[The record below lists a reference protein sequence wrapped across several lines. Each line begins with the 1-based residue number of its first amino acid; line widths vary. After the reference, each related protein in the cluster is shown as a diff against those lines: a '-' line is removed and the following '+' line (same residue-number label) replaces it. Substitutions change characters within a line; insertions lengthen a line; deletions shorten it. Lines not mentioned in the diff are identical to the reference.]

1 MKYSVFSGVLPELS
15 PEEVCAAL
23 ARHGYDGVEWRV
35 DGEYH
40 FAAAEIDRAAARI
53 KALCADHG
61 LEPVSLTSYV
71 RLDDSDGIKRFTD
84 ACATIGCP
92 RFRAFGAHYD
102 ASIGFWAQRDELRR
116 RLEDAERV
124 LAGTGVKAL
133 LEIHFGTL
141 LPSPALAFELF
152 RERDPACLG
161 VILDPANMVIE
172 GSMDLRMG
180 LDMIGPYV
188 DLVHVKNTRWERRE
202 DGTWRWR
209 FDDLEDGQCNWPE
222 TMAALAETGYHG
234 YLSFENLYRVP
245 VRHKGYVAEDLTD
258 WEGGPR
264 DIDQRLAGELAYI
277 RGLVEDA

>member
-1 MKYSVFSGVLPELS
+1 
-15 PEEVCAAL
+15 
-23 ARHGYDGVEWRV
+23 
-35 DGEYH
+35 
-40 FAAAEIDRAAARI
+40 
-53 KALCADHG
+53 
-61 LEPVSLTSYV
+61 
-71 RLDDSDGIKRFTD
+71 
-84 ACATIGCP
+84 
-92 RFRAFGAHYD
+92 
-102 ASIGFWAQRDELRR
+102 
-116 RLEDAERV
+116 
-124 LAGTGVKAL
+124 
-133 LEIHFGTL
+133 
-141 LPSPALAFELF
+141 
-152 RERDPACLG
+152 
-161 VILDPANMVIE
+161 
-172 GSMDLRMG
+172 MG